1 VASHRWEEGESCPV
15 IIDVHVHTP
24 RLTMRADSVADLC
37 ACFRRMLEAGRRAG
51 IDRQVVLGLWGDNES
66 VRELTAS
73 FPDETLG
80 FVSANGADPEAPQ
93 TVERHVREY
102 GFRGVKLHQET
113 DLPLTGLLAC
123 HPIYRKAAELN
134 VPVLTHTWHQE
145 ESLGAVST
153 EVYGMSLPVSIL
165 AELGRRYP
173 ETSFIFAHAGG
184 IWEKAFQA
192 VAPYPNLNVDV
203 CGFDPERGVVE
214 KAVAMLGAERVLFGS
229 DAPGRSYAAQVAK
242 VKYADLSEPE
252 RQLVLGGNAA
262 RLLGLS

>member
-1 VASHRWEEGESCPV
+1 M
-15 IIDVHVHTP
+15 IIDAHVHTP
-24 RLTMRADSVADLC
+24 RLTMRADTVADLR
-37 ACFRRMLEAGRRAG
+37 ASFQRMLEAGRRAG
-51 IDRQVVLGLWGDNES
+51 IDKQVVLGLWGDNEA
-66 VRELTAS
+66 VRELAAS
-73 FPDETLG
+73 FSGETLG

-93 TVERHVREY
+93 IIERHVREQ
-102 GFRGVKLHQET
+102 GFRGVKLHQER
-113 DLPLTGLLAC
+113 DLPLTGLLAY

-134 VPVLTHTWHQE
+134 VPVLIHTWHQE
-145 ESLGAVST
+145 EGLGAILT
-153 EVYGMSLPVSIL
+153 EVYGAFLPVSTL

-192 VAPYPNLNVDV
+192 VAPYPNLHLDV
-203 CGFDPERGVVE
+203 CGFDPERGIVE

-242 VKYADLSEPE
+242 VKYADISDSE

-262 RLLGLS
+262 RLLGLR